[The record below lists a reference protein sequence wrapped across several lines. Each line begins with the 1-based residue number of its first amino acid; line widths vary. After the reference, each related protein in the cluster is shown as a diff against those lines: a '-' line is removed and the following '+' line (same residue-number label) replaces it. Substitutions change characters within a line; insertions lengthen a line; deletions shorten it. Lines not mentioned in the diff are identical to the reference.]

1 MSTKAAKV
9 GVTSLVLAVA
19 FGALLYTSLGES
31 AEYYKHV
38 DEVLASPQQWEGK
51 NLQVHGYARN
61 VARKPGTL
69 EYRFTVE
76 NAGKSMTAYY
86 TGIAPDTFKDDAEVV
101 LQGRLDKDGTY
112 HVKENGL
119 LAKCPSKYEPKEGVG
134 NSTPANTPSTD
145 TASGSN

>member
-1 MSTKAAKV
+1 MSTKAARI

-76 NAGKSMTAYY
+76 NNGKSMTAFY

-101 LQGRLDKDGTY
+101 LQGRLNQNGTY
-112 HVKENGL
+112 QVKEDGL
-119 LAKCPSKYEPKEGVG
+119 MAKCPSKYEPKAGVG
-134 NSTPANTPSTD
+134 NSTPADTVGTP
-145 TASGSN
+145 GSN